1 MTMVYDI
8 GRTPDRPLSASSD
21 PYKVGQAWPFPLVMH
36 GAHAP
41 GAASRVNM
49 HLARSTET
57 RSNFG
62 GRGFLI
68 GSAVRWISVT
78 FGCISTKVDAD
89 TEGISMWEQ
98 VSILVPLFR
107 GILQVLDS

>member
-1 MTMVYDI
+1 M
-8 GRTPDRPLSASSD
+8 R
-21 PYKVGQAWPFPLVMH
+21 
-36 GAHAP
+36 